1 MKKLGFVLI
10 SMVLFAA
17 CGPSGEQEVT
27 VQWYLKPGQASS
39 PSKIESPKPGA
50 FKGEG
55 ELTKAWEFDLGEKMA
70 TAKPI
75 GKGFVISGQKKTVFI
90 DSITG
95 KAEILAKEIFAG
107 LTDGNIVYGG
117 NGFAWNIAN
126 RKPIWKEPVKFG
138 KNDSFAFASGCLIH
152 IADSFVERLDQ
163 TTGKPIW
170 TLELSAGN
178 IGSWTATSS
187 YLFVHALGWV
197 FRIAPEDG
205 SYVFLAK
212 YSSVKE
218 LFSTD
223 SKLATLADNKM
234 VIYDQYYSSPL
245 MTMGQSNKA
254 IDQIWISGDNM
265 LILSEAGYHFG
276 TIPTDMT
283 KETKQ
288 NFKVFTYNVSK
299 KDNTMAAFSQVI
311 PVDGGNFAI
320 VQSSLV
326 ACIGPNEKKDIWY
339 AELPAQEKDDFLP
352 HILSIDE
359 KGVLVFYKGKASL
372 WR

>member
-1 MKKLGFVLI
+1 MKKLGFVVI
-10 SMVLFAA
+10 CMVLFAA
-17 CGPSGEQEVT
+17 CGPTDEQEVT

-39 PSKIESPKPGA
+39 PPKVEPVRSRA
-50 FKGEG
+50 FSGKGE
-55 ELTKAWEFDLGEKMA
+55 LSKAWEYDLGEKMA
-70 TAKPI
+70 TAKFI
-75 GKGFVISGQKKTVFI
+75 GNGFVLSGQQKTVFI
-90 DSITG
+90 ESRDG
-95 KAEILAKEIFAG
+95 KTETLAKDTFAG
-107 LTDGNIVYGG
+107 PTDGSVVYGG
-117 NGFAWNIAN
+117 NGYAWKFID
-126 RKPIWKEPVKFG
+126 RKPVWKEQVKFG
-138 KNDSFAFASGCLIH
+138 KNDSFAFASGCLLH
-152 IADSFVERLDQ
+152 VSDNSVSRLDQ
-163 TTGKPIW
+163 VTGKAIW
-170 TLELSAGN
+170 TLELSTGI
-178 IGSWTATSS
+178 IGSWTVTSS
-187 YLFVHALGWV
+187 YLFVHASGWV
-197 FRIAPEDG
+197 FRIAPVDG
-205 SYVFLAK
+205 TYVFLAK
-212 YSSVKE
+212 YSKVKQ
-218 LFSTD
+218 LFSTN
-223 SKLATLADNKM
+223 SRFATLADNKM

-276 TIPTDMT
+276 SIPTDMT

-299 KDNTMAAFSQVI
+299 DNTMTAFSQVL

-320 VQSSLV
+320 VQSNLV

-339 AELPAQEKDDFLP
+339 VELPAQEKDDFLP